1 MAITSEIIGKLG
13 GGGAEVEVTPVDVN
27 VSGGY
32 DSEKVIHTAEV
43 PEGETWLVALHG
55 TLGSAAVGGKAA
67 ELIIGTTKLPPNA
80 PNGITGLAHVGTG
93 TIEVKI
99 VRHNSYASDRFT
111 GHVYAV
117 KL

>member
-13 GGGAEVEVTPVDVN
+13 GGTEVEQIPVEVAA
-27 VSGGY
+27 SGGVG
-32 DSEKVIHTAEV
+32 SEEVIHTVEV

-55 TLGSAAVGGKAA
+55 TLGSAAIGGKSAD
-67 ELIIGTTKLPPNA
+67 LIIGTTKLPPRP

-99 VRHNSYASDRFT
+99 VRQNNYDSDRFT
-111 GHVYAV
+111 GHVYAA

>member
-13 GGGAEVEVTPVDVN
+13 GAEVEVTPVEGTA
-27 VSGGY
+27 SGIWG
-32 DSEKVIHTAEV
+32 SEEVLHTVEV

-55 TLGSAAVGGKAA
+55 NLRSNSEGNNSVQ
-67 ELIIGTTKLPPNA
+67 LVIGTTELPTRA
-80 PNGITGLAHVGTG
+80 PNGIIGLAHVGAG
-93 TIEVKI
+93 TINVKL
-99 VRHNSYASDRFT
+99 RRNTGSGSDSFT

>member
-13 GGGAEVEVTPVDVN
+13 GSAGVEVTPVEGAA
-27 VSGGY
+27 SGPWG
-32 DSEKVIHTAEV
+32 SEEVLHAVEV

-55 TLGSAAVGGKAA
+55 TLGSVSEGSKAA
-67 ELIIGTTKLPPNA
+67 ELIIGTTKLPPRA

-99 VRHNSYASDRFT
+99 VRQNSYDSDRFT

>member
-13 GGGAEVEVTPVDVN
+13 GGSEVEVTPVEGVA
-27 VSGGY
+27 SGPSG
-32 DSEKVIHTAEV
+32 SEMVLHTVEV

-55 TLGSAAVGGKAA
+55 NLQSRNSSSALSAQ
-67 ELIIGTTKLPPNA
+67 LTIGTTAMPRYA
-80 PNGITGLAHVGTG
+80 ANGSNGLAHVGAGRIDVKLYRNTG
-93 TIEVKI
+93 
-99 VRHNSYASDRFT
+99 SGSDTFT